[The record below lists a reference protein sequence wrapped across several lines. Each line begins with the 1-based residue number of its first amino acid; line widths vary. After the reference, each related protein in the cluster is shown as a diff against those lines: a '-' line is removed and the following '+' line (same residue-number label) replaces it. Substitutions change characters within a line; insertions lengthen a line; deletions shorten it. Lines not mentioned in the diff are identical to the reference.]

1 MSIVKELLK
10 TDTQLNL
17 ISDEQLLLLADKVV
31 SNYTHAG
38 SIPLKE
44 KDDIKMAM
52 IEKFLVKRKAIAKAY
67 KGTAKITTYCI
78 AILNRMC
85 CEEIRKESKKWHCQ
99 HDTEY
104 KQQSTRASATI
115 DKLVIN
121 DETKLLHRI
130 IQLYDD
136 ERYKVRLFM
145 AFFYQLSLIEKDLES
160 YDKKYKTKE
169 LDTLF
174 QQINFKNKGDIF
186 KTLAYVVKEA
196 EDKDIKPDAVRMW
209 LNKTIEQII
218 TRLNGPFNRAHYNK
232 ESAQILYEYYHNQR
246 SINKHIHSNENKGD
260 NSLNR

>member
-1 MSIVKELLK
+1 MSIAKELLK
-10 TDTQLNL
+10 SDTRSSL

-31 SNYTHAG
+31 SNYTYAG

-52 IEKFLVKRKAIAKAY
+52 IEKFLIKRKSITEAY

-85 CEEIRKESKKWHCQ
+85 CEEIRKESKKWNWQ
-99 HDTEY
+99 HNNGY
-104 KQQSTRASATI
+104 KHESTRPSATI

-130 IQLYDD
+130 IQLYDED
-136 ERYKVRLFM
+136 RFKVRLFI
-145 AFFYQLSLIEKDLES
+145 AFFYQLSLIKKDLKF
-160 YDKKYKTKE
+160 YDKTYKSKK
-169 LDTLF
+169 LDSLF

-196 EDKDIKPDAVRMW
+196 EYKDIKPDAVRMW
-209 LNKTIEQII
+209 LNKTIDQII
-218 TRLNGPFNRAHYNK
+218 TQLNGPFNRAHYNK
-232 ESAQILYEYYHNQR
+232 ESVQILYEYYHNQR
-246 SINKHIHSNENKGD
+246 SINKNINSNENKGD